1 MSDYGTHPTQYG
13 DLNKDALYAMYRETV
28 YSKLSEN
35 EKLALLQE
43 TVNRDAM
50 ERGELGSP
58 KVKFAEMASNVS
70 GNTANGV
77 ISVNRDIAVKGIQ
90 TVEYQGRTINHPI
103 DDYNIQTL
111 NTVLHE
117 NIHCFQDQVI
127 DGTIQ
132 IDNPQLTAEY
142 SANHFTESIV
152 FQNQNYQLGSQYLTG
167 ETTGGY
173 YMYYFQATERDAYFL
188 AEKKTEDILQGIVEK
203 HGMEP
208 SFSAYA
214 KSVTATGYEARER
227 EAIQLFQNTD
237 FVKDLN
243 QTLQNQYYGTNKPVN
258 PRTENAVK
266 TEMIETNRAMYLQ
279 IKIDNLQAMKEENQM
294 NFDYKPVTLD
304 EYNQSLRDTV
314 NAFYSHSINDPN
326 MSKEDALKSTGEMAE
341 KYLEAVEEFQEA
353 QNVQIQSSTVENAT
367 DEIHSTNTLNTENSV
382 ETEVNS
388 SVLSENGAE
397 TTADIPIDNDGIDDG
412 EDCEDGL
419 DP

>member
-1 MSDYGTHPTQYG
+1 
-13 DLNKDALYAMYRETV
+13 
-28 YSKLSEN
+28 
-35 EKLALLQE
+35 
-43 TVNRDAM
+43 
-50 ERGELGSP
+50 
-58 KVKFAEMASNVS
+58 
-70 GNTANGV
+70 
-77 ISVNRDIAVKGIQ
+77 
-90 TVEYQGRTINHPI
+90 
-103 DDYNIQTL
+103 
-111 NTVLHE
+111 
-117 NIHCFQDQVI
+117 
-127 DGTIQ
+127 
-132 IDNPQLTAEY
+132 
-142 SANHFTESIV
+142 
-152 FQNQNYQLGSQYLTG
+152 
-167 ETTGGY
+167 
-173 YMYYFQATERDAYFL
+173 MYYFQATERDAYFL